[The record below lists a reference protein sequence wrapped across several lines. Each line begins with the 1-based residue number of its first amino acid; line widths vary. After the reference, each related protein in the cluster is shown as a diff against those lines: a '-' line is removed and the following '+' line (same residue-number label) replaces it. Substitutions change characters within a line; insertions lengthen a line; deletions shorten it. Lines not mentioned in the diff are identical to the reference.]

1 MAEMKL
7 IILTHVHFDHAENA
21 WELSKRYN
29 IPVAMHQSDEE
40 LFDSY
45 DKQALSSY
53 GIIGKL
59 ILTLSLKKLQSI
71 KVEKPENLIFVKDKD
86 EFSGYGVDARIIEL
100 PGHTKGS
107 IGVDTGEGLI
117 VGDALD
123 NWIFPA
129 TGHLYN
135 DFDEIKRST
144 EKIKGL
150 GKRTLYYGHG
160 KPKDNSF

>member
-53 GIIGKL
+53 GL
-59 ILTLSLKKLQSI
+59 I
-71 KVEKPENLIFVKDKD
+71 
-86 EFSGYGVDARIIEL
+86 
-100 PGHTKGS
+100 
-107 IGVDTGEGLI
+107 
-117 VGDALD
+117 
-123 NWIFPA
+123 
-129 TGHLYN
+129 
-135 DFDEIKRST
+135 
-144 EKIKGL
+144 
-150 GKRTLYYGHG
+150 
-160 KPKDNSF
+160 

>member
-1 MAEMKL
+1 
-7 IILTHVHFDHAENA
+7 
-21 WELSKRYN
+21 
-29 IPVAMHQSDEE
+29 MHQSDEE

-129 TGHLYN
+129 KGHLYN
-135 DFDEIKRST
+135 DFNEIKRSA

-160 KPKDNSF
+160 KPTDNSF